1 MSVKRVTVTFD
12 TSAVRTK
19 VGSAAPQRVLLAL
32 SVSFEQFVR
41 KCDGT
46 VVRLFG
52 HEFACDWLELAPY
65 GVLVDESFDAIRDG
79 DALSC
84 VVRLRCAAD
93 RDSAAELQ
101 ALEDDEFQDED
112 DEDNSNVNQSRFN
125 AAGAARRHGL
135 ASPRGDEYQ
144 LRQFSSLRRNDRLSD
159 ERKRE
164 LLGGGGGRGAVHS
177 NFSDRKPPPVTAAPA
192 VSAKRGPQDRSRG
205 LSRSKSLDFEQDLLN
220 LGLDDP
226 NRPIEDAEFEEFMG
240 SFSRAVIPAPKES
253 LAVDSAH
260 ACRLAAGESARAHA
274 QSRWRHRLGDWCT
287 AIKATKVVECGA
299 SGCYSQ
305 TVARS
310 DVGNAGGAA
319 VAASARSPPSQRRMP
334 MLDGM
339 PAPPLVPQL
348 ARTVKGNDGPYSCPI
363 CFKPYPTAAD
373 VQFHQTKRH

>member
-253 LAVDSAH
+253 LRSIPPTRAVSQQASQPV
-260 ACRLAAGESARAHA
+260 RTRSRAGA
-274 QSRWRHRLGDWCT
+274 T
-287 AIKATKVVECGA
+287 ASVTGAPPSKPPKSSNVVQVGAILKQLHEAT
-299 SGCYSQ
+299 SG
-305 TVARS
+305 TPA
-310 DVGNAGGAA
+310 AA